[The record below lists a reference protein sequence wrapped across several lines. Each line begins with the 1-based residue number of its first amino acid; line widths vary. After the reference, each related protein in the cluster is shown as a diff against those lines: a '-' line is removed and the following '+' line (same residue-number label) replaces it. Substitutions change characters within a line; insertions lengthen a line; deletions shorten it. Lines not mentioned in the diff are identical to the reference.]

1 MRLTLKLIAL
11 LAVMA
16 AVVLPRGTAHDRV
29 LVLVLEGAR
38 GDVVRSLARAG
49 HVPTLES
56 VIAGGVGGD
65 IIGVAEESSADQLL
79 ARVVSVPATAD
90 PGRAEPRARLWDFLS
105 RQVRP
110 FVLSGVP
117 GVEVD
122 ISGDGIALPGPNAA
136 TGFIGMNAGLVVNQ
150 RTLERAAVAWPYSV
164 VAADLRVAAAA
175 VSSAGGVE
183 WVRWHDSAGGD
194 ERVGAFAV
202 YRLDDDTVYLSP
214 VYTRVV
220 DETAMPGLP
229 PAGTLYVGDDPTR
242 VVLSS
247 RVAEYLPRHAAD
259 LAESRSSVAI
269 AIAES
274 RPWEMLVHVD
284 RRIAITETATGPRPA
299 RADVAAGAD
308 EDPPAALMDAYKAVD
323 SMVARWLE
331 VAGARTAVLV
341 IGLTEQPRARGEPV
355 GWFAVASVVGDL
367 GSWGPVTADDL
378 GATLAYLLSIDAG
391 PGRAALAAISARFPL
406 RSRFSLRAFL
416 DDRATVSVQA
426 DAQALQDLLKS
437 LPAADR

>member
-49 HVPTLES
+49 HLPTLES

-65 IIGVAEESSADQLL
+65 IVGVAEESSADQLL
-79 ARVVSVPATAD
+79 SRVVSVPAAAD
-90 PGRAEPRARLWDFLS
+90 PGRAEPRAPLWHFLS

-117 GVEVD
+117 DVEVD
-122 ISGDGIALPGPNAA
+122 VSGGGIALPGPNAA
-136 TGFIGMNAGLVVNQ
+136 TGFIGMNAGLVVNR
-150 RTLERAAVAWPYSV
+150 RTLERDSVAWPYSV
-164 VAADLRVAAAA
+164 VSADLRVAAAA

-183 WVRWHDSAGGD
+183 WVRWQDSSGGD

-214 VYTRVV
+214 VYTRIV
-220 DETAMPGLP
+220 DGSAMPGM

-247 RVAEYLPRHAAD
+247 RVAEYLPRHATD
-259 LAESRSSVAI
+259 LAEARSSAAI

-284 RRIAITETATGPRPA
+284 RRIAITETATGARPA
-299 RADVAAGAD
+299 RADGAAGAD
-308 EDPPAALMDAYKAVD
+308 EDPPAVLMDAYKAVD

-341 IGLTEQPRARGEPV
+341 IGLTEQPRTRGEPV

-391 PGRAALAAISARFPL
+391 AGRAPLAAISARFPL
-406 RSRFSLRAFL
+406 RSRFSIRSFL
-416 DDRATVSVQA
+416 DDRATVSVPA
-426 DAQALQDLLKS
+426 DAQSLQDLLES
-437 LPAADR
+437 LSAAGR

>member
-1 MRLTLKLIAL
+1 MRFTLKLIAL
-11 LAVMA
+11 IAVMA
-16 AVVLPRGTAHDRV
+16 AVLLPRGTAHDRV

-49 HVPTLES
+49 HLPTLES

-65 IIGVAEESSADQLL
+65 IAGVAEESPADQLL
-79 ARVVSVPATAD
+79 ARIVSVPAAAD
-90 PGRAEPRARLWDFLS
+90 PGRAEPRVPLWDFLS

-117 GVEVD
+117 AVELD
-122 ISGDGIALPGPNAA
+122 ASGGGIALPGPDAGS
-136 TGFIGMNAGLVVNQ
+136 GFIGMNAGLVVNR
-150 RTLERAAVAWPYSV
+150 RTLERDAVAWPYSV

-175 VSSAGGVE
+175 ASSGGGVE
-183 WVRWHDSAGGD
+183 WVRWQDSSGVD
-194 ERVGAFAV
+194 KRVGAFAV
-202 YRLDDDTVYLSP
+202 YRLDDDTAYLSP
-214 VYTRVV
+214 VYTHIV
-220 DETAMPGLP
+220 DDTVMPAL

-247 RVAEYLPRHAAD
+247 RVAEYLPRHATD
-259 LAESRSSVAI
+259 LAEARASAAM

-274 RPWEMLVHVD
+274 RPWELLVHVD
-284 RRIAITETATGPRPA
+284 RRIAVTEAASGV
-299 RADVAAGAD
+299 RAGRESASAVAD
-308 EDPPAALMDAYKAVD
+308 EIPPAAVLDAYKAVD
-323 SMVARWLE
+323 AMVARWLE

-341 IGLTEQPRARGEPV
+341 IGLTEQPLARGEPV

-378 GATLAYLLSIDAG
+378 GATVAYLLSFDAG
-391 PGRAALAAISARFPL
+391 PGRTPLAAISARFPL
-406 RSRFSLRAFL
+406 RSRFNVRSFL
-416 DDRATVSVQA
+416 DARAAVSVQA

-437 LPAADR
+437 LPTAGR

>member
-1 MRLTLKLIAL
+1 MRFTLKLIAL

-49 HVPTLES
+49 HLPTLES

-65 IIGVAEESSADQLL
+65 IIGVAEESPADQLL
-79 ARVVSVPATAD
+79 ARVVSVPAAAD
-90 PGRAEPRARLWDFLS
+90 PGRAEPRAPLWDFLS

-122 ISGDGIALPGPNAA
+122 VSGGGIALPGPNAA
-136 TGFIGMNAGLVVNQ
+136 TGFIGMNAGLVVNR
-150 RTLERAAVAWPYSV
+150 RTLERDAVAWPYSV
-164 VAADLRVAAAA
+164 VSADLRVAAAA
-175 VSSAGGVE
+175 VFSAGGVE
-183 WVRWHDSAGGD
+183 WVRWRDSAGGD

-202 YRLDDDTVYLSP
+202 YRLDDDAVYLSP
-214 VYTRVV
+214 VYTRIV
-220 DETAMPGLP
+220 DDTAMPGM
-229 PAGTLYVGDDPTR
+229 PAGTLYVGDEPTR

-247 RVAEYLPRHAAD
+247 RAAEYLPRHAAD
-259 LAESRSSVAI
+259 LAEARLSAAI

-284 RRIAITETATGPRPA
+284 RRIAITETATGARPT
-299 RADVAAGAD
+299 RGDVAVAAD
-308 EDPPAALMDAYKAVD
+308 EDPPAALMEAYKAVD

-391 PGRAALAAISARFPL
+391 AGRAPLAAISARFPL
-406 RSRFSLRAFL
+406 RSRFSLRSFL

-426 DAQALQDLLKS
+426 DAKSLQDLLKS
-437 LPAADR
+437 LPAEGR